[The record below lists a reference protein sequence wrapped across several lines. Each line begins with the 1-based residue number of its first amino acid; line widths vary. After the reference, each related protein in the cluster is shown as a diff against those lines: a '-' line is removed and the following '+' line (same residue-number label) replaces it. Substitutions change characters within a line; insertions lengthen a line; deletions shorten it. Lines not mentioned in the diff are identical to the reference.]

1 MVENQDRAEK
11 VLAHAA
17 KLGTSGASIIAPG
30 QVPVD
35 NKFIEFCKTPQC
47 PGYGSSMSCPP
58 HVKGPD
64 WFREY
69 LKTFEQVLV
78 FKFDV
83 PTEILLSEERHG
95 VTRLI
100 HETASGIESFALAN
114 GYARAKGFAGGSC
127 KRVFCN
133 EYLGCRVLSG
143 TGGCRNPDKAR
154 QSMSGMGVDF
164 LELTKL
170 LGWKME
176 IITQTTDAEEV
187 KMGMMAGMVLMG
199 D

>member
-1 MVENQDRAEK
+1 MVEKRERTEK
-11 VLAHAA
+11 ILAHAA
-17 KLGTSGASIIAPG
+17 TLGISGVSIIEPG

-35 NKFIEFCKTPQC
+35 NKFIEFCKSPGC

-69 LKTFEQVLV
+69 LKTFGQVLV

-83 PTEILLSEERHG
+83 PTRILLSEERHE
-95 VTRLI
+95 VTRVI
-100 HETASGIESFALAN
+100 HETASGLELFALAN
-114 GYARAKGFAGGSC
+114 GYGRAKGFAGGSC
-127 KRVFCN
+127 KLVFCN
-133 EYLGCRVLSG
+133 EYLGCRVLTG

-187 KMGMMAGMVLMG
+187 KTGMMAGMVLMG

>member
-1 MVENQDRAEK
+1 VENQDRRDRVFAY
-11 VLAHAA
+11 A
-17 KLGTSGASIIAPG
+17 KTLGISGVSIISPC
-30 QVPVD
+30 QVPVE
-35 NKFIEFCKTPQC
+35 NKFVEFCKAPQC
-47 PGYGSSMSCPP
+47 PGYGNSMSCPP

-64 WFREY
+64 WFRKY
-69 LKTFEQVLV
+69 LTTFDEVLV

-83 PTEILLSEERHG
+83 PTKILLSQERHE

-100 HETASGIESFALAN
+100 HETAAGIELFALAN
-114 GYARAKGFAGGSC
+114 GYARARGFAGGSC
-127 KRVFCN
+127 KQVFCN
-133 EYLGCRVLSG
+133 GFVSCRVLSG

-154 QSMSGMGVDF
+154 ESMSGMGVDF

-176 IITQTTDAEEV
+176 IITTATNAEDV
-187 KMGMMAGMVLMG
+187 AMGMMAGMILMG

>member
-1 MVENQDRAEK
+1 MENQDRTER

-17 KLGTSGASIIAPG
+17 KLGTSGGSIIEPK

-35 NKFIEFCKTPQC
+35 NKFIEFCKTPRC

-58 HVKGPD
+58 NVKGPD

-69 LKTFEQVLV
+69 LKTFGQVLV

-83 PTEILLSEERHG
+83 PTSVLLSEERYE

-100 HETASGIESFALAN
+100 HETASGIELFALAN
-114 GYARAKGFAGGSC
+114 GYGRAKGFAGGSC
-127 KRVFCN
+127 KQVFCK
-133 EYLGCRVLSG
+133 ESLTCRVLSG

-176 IITQTTDAEEV
+176 IITETTNAEEV
-187 KMGMMAGMVLMG
+187 SMGMMAGMVLMG

>member
-1 MVENQDRAEK
+1 MEKRERTQK

-17 KLGTSGASIIAPG
+17 TLGTSGASIIAPG

-35 NKFIEFCKTPQC
+35 DKFIEFCKAPQC

-58 HVKGPD
+58 NVKGPD

-83 PTEILLSEERHG
+83 PTRILLSEERHE
-95 VTRLI
+95 VTRVI
-100 HETASGIESFALAN
+100 HETASGVELYALAN
-114 GYARAKGFAGGSC
+114 GYGRAKGFAGGSC
-127 KRVFCN
+127 KQVFCN

-176 IITQTTDAEEV
+176 IITRTTDAEEV